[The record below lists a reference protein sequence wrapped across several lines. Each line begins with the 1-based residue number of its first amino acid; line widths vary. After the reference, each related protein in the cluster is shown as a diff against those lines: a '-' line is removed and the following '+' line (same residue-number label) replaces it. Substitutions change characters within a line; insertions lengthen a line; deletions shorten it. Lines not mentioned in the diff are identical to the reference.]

1 MAENVVQL
9 KKDVQQDIDRKIAVI
24 FVTDVVGFSKSMEVN
39 EEETLRSFRACREL
53 LDNLFKE
60 HGGRIFNTAGDSVL
74 AEFQSAVS
82 AVICANEF
90 QKLVK
95 ERNKSVSP
103 DSVMRFR
110 IGLNMGDVIVEG
122 SNLYGEGVNVAARLE
137 SFSRPDGVCLSK
149 SIIEFVNRKT
159 ELIFNDL
166 GEQQVKNTSVHA
178 FDLED
183 PDLEARSFVEDK
195 LLEKVNNEEG
205 SKPPVIAILPFLNL
219 SNDPEQDYFADGIT
233 EDIISQ
239 MSMFKTFPVISSN
252 SVFAFKGSKEP
263 TQKIAEQLKAKYLIQ
278 GSVRKGGNKVRITA
292 KLIDAEQDKQLWSQ
306 NWDRSLEDI
315 FEVQDEVSQKV
326 AAYISPALSLNE
338 QKNLSEE
345 NKKNLSAWDESL
357 QALNFY
363 NKAQLAPK
371 LADKIE
377 NFEKSLE
384 HARKCIEL
392 DQNLSK
398 GYNLIAS
405 ILIFKIFEPS
415 LSDERKDNEDEY
427 LISAQKAFDLD
438 PNDPDSLINK
448 AFGYMITN
456 DEAKYREFVEKAAQ
470 INPHHPKSLTSFG
483 ILMVRE
489 GKYDDAINSFKSA
502 LEIDPQSRMWHDTW
516 LTFCHIG
523 KKDWEE
529 AILSIDRN
537 LRDQEHSRYYGFKA
551 AVLAHQ
557 GKIDEAK
564 ICLDKYL
571 EDRPEVKN
579 SEDYAGVAPEFN
591 EDIKNTFVKG
601 MELAGLP
608 KP

>member
-9 KKDVQQDIDRKIAVI
+9 NKDAQQDIDRKIAVI

-90 QKLVK
+90 QKLIK
-95 ERNKSVSP
+95 ERNKSVGP

-183 PDLEARSFVEDK
+183 PDLESRSFVEDK

-252 SVFAFKGSKEP
+252 SVFAFKGSQEP

-338 QKNLSEE
+338 QKSLSEE

-564 ICLDKYL
+564 VCLDKYL

>member
-1 MAENVVQL
+1 MTETVVNIN
-9 KKDVQQDIDRKIAVI
+9 KSPRQDIERKIAVV
-24 FVTDVVGFSKSMEVN
+24 FVTDVVGFSKLMEKN
-39 EEETLRSFRACREL
+39 EEETLRSFRACREI
-53 LDNLFKE
+53 LDQLFSE

-82 AVICANEF
+82 AVICANDF
-90 QKLVK
+90 QTLVK
-95 ERNKSVSP
+95 ERNKSVSE
-103 DSVMRFR
+103 DAIMRFR
-110 IGLNMGDVIVEG
+110 VGLNMGDVIVEG
-122 SNLYGEGVNVAARLE
+122 NNLYGEGVNVAARLE
-137 SFSRPDGVCLSK
+137 AFSRPDGVCLSK
-149 SIIEFVNRKT
+149 SIIEFVNKKT
-159 ELIFNDL
+159 DLIFNDL
-166 GEQQVKNTSVHA
+166 GQQQVKNTSVHA

-183 PDLEARSFVEDK
+183 PDLESRSVIEDR
-195 LLEKVNNEEG
+195 LIEKVGNQDD

-252 SVFAFKGSKEP
+252 SVFSFKGSKEP
-263 TQKIAEQLKAKYLIQ
+263 THKIASQLKAKYLIQ
-278 GSVRKGGNKVRITA
+278 GSVRKGGNKVRISA

-338 QKNLSEE
+338 QKTLFEK

-363 NKAQLAPK
+363 NRAQLEPK
-371 LADKIE
+371 LQDKLI

-384 HARKCIEL
+384 HSRKSVEL
-392 DQNLSK
+392 DPNLSK

-405 ILIFKIFEPS
+405 ALIFKIFEPS
-415 LSDERKDNEDEY
+415 LNDEREVNEQEY
-427 LISAQKAFDLD
+427 LTSAQKAFDLD

-448 AFGYMITN
+448 ALGFMFTN
-456 DEAKYREFVEKAAQ
+456 DEGKYREFVEKAAQ
-470 INPHHPKSLTSFG
+470 INPHHSKSLTSYG
-483 ILMVRE
+483 ILLVRE
-489 GKYDDAINSFKSA
+489 AKYDEAMDAFKSA

-529 AILSIDRN
+529 AIISIDRN

-557 GKIDEAK
+557 GKLDEAK
-564 ICLDKYL
+564 VCLDKYL
-571 EDRPEVKN
+571 KDRPEVKN
-579 SEDYAGVAPEFN
+579 SADYANVAPEFN
-591 EDIKNTFVKG
+591 DDIKNPLVEG
-601 MELAGLP
+601 MELAGLS
-608 KP
+608 KG